1 MPCDKVFFY
10 YRLHVLLRWCAIGH
24 CGNYYTI
31 IYMTI
36 GTGSTNWSYP
46 GNENKSIPILRRH
59 LHYMP
64 YGPKQPVDMNRIS
77 SRIAFDCRPYCMT
90 ADNNDIAVIT
100 MEILDA
106 ESRLV
111 PVANNAVAFSLTG
124 PGKLIGVGN
133 GDCSSHE
140 PDKASR
146 RSAFNGLAQAIVQT
160 STKSGNITLKADA
173 AGLKTGTVTL
183 TSK

>member
-1 MPCDKVFFY
+1 
-10 YRLHVLLRWCAIGH
+10 
-24 CGNYYTI
+24 
-31 IYMTI
+31 MTADR
-36 GTGSTNWSYP
+36 TA
-46 GNENKSIPILRRH
+46 L
-59 LHYMP
+59 
-64 YGPKQPVDMNRIS
+64 
-77 SRIAFDCRPYCMT
+77 T

-100 MEILDA
+100 VEILDA
-106 ESRLV
+106 EGRLV
-111 PVANNAVAFSLTG
+111 PVAANEVAFTLTG

-160 STKSGNITLKADA
+160 STKSGNITLKAEA